1 MLAKWCG
8 ALWRQRRLS
17 RERYEAY
24 VFLCRECVAPRKRN
38 LDAVREQTNEVA
50 EAEERASVCQRVKG
64 LFEVFEPVPEAQQW
78 LDSFKQE
85 QDRYPFLVVLGPSR
99 SRQTEWAKS
108 LFQNPLQLDVGT
120 LEHRPWITL
129 A

>member
-1 MLAKWCG
+1 M
-8 ALWRQRRLS
+8 
-17 RERYEAY
+17 
-24 VFLCRECVAPRKRN
+24 FLCREGVAPRKRKS
-38 LDAVREQTNEVA
+38 DVAKEQENAVA

-99 SRQTEWAKS
+99 SRQTERAKPF
-108 LFQNPLQLDVGT
+108 FQNPLQLDVGA
-120 LEHRPWITL
+120 LETFL
-129 A
+129 MG